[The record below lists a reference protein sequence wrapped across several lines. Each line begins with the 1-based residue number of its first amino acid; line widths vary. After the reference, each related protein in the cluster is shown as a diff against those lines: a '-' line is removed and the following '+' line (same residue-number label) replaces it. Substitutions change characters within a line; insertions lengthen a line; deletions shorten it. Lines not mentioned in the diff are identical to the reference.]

1 MASAGSTS
9 TADAVWGL
17 ELTDQEHG
25 TESAERDI
33 KKMARLESELKR
45 LISAVDDRLPLLP
58 PDQPL
63 PIVGDETKAF
73 FGIQANGW
81 DLGKTAAIAGMA
93 LLLVA
98 AGWAGSSFFY
108 TGHLKA
114 QIENELRPYALELAE
129 TVTTVQTDLAPR
141 LVAADELKIAIDQAR
156 RDIIARDEE
165 IESTIVTAQSQLLG
179 IRDTAIDDIER
190 RLTDQTDDLTSMLD
204 MLRGR
209 AVDLDQGLN
218 EVSQALA
225 ALDDQLPV
233 LTDGFGEVAAQLV
246 ESRKILDQASA
257 DAEKLN
263 GVAPPLLKTI
273 AEHQTNLETGT
284 KTLTILQTQLEALK
298 GQTARSS
305 RQLEQVLAQGR
316 GQMTSWQDMDRQVD
330 HRKQEIMRN
339 LDLYAESLNSH
350 VREFLDV
357 LNDETVFT
365 ERGGF

>member
-1 MASAGSTS
+1 MPQMRP
-9 TADAVWGL
+9 WGL
-17 ELTDQEHG
+17 ELTDQDQSI
-25 TESAERDI
+25 ESAEQDI
-33 KKMARLESELKR
+33 KKMARLEDELKR

-58 PDQPL
+58 PDQPQT
-63 PIVGDETKAF
+63 PTGSKSKALL
-73 FGIQANGW
+73 GGAANGW
-81 DLGKTAAIAGMA
+81 DLGQISAVAGMA

-98 AGWAGSSFFY
+98 AGWAGSSMFY
-108 TGHLKA
+108 MSRLKA
-114 QIENELRPYALELAE
+114 QIEDELRPYAMELAE

-141 LVAADELKIAIDQAR
+141 LAEADELQIAIDQAR
-156 RDIIARDEE
+156 RDIITRDEE
-165 IESTIVTAQSQLLG
+165 IETTIVTAQSQLLG
-179 IRDTAIDDIER
+179 IRDSAIDDIER

-204 MLRGR
+204 VQRQR

-225 ALDDQLPV
+225 AFDSQLPV

-246 ESRKILDQASA
+246 ESRNVLDQVSD
-257 DAEKLN
+257 DAKKLD
-263 GVAPPLLKTI
+263 GVAPPLLETI

-305 RQLEQVLAQGR
+305 QQLEQVQAQGR
-316 GQMTSWQDMDRQVD
+316 GQITSWQDMDRQVD
-330 HRKQEIMRN
+330 NRKQEIMRN
-339 LDLYAESLNSH
+339 LDLYADSLNNH

-365 ERGGF
+365 ERESF